1 MPSTLEVNKIHQM
14 SCIDGMQLLEPK
26 SVDVIVTSPPY
37 NLGID
42 YNTYQDDIPRI
53 EYLEWIENVAI
64 ESKRVLKDNGSFFL
78 NVGGSLKDPWI
89 QIDVAE
95 RFRNHFVL
103 QNTIHWIK
111 SIAIPKEDAGVS
123 TNLKEDIA
131 VGHYKPINSQ
141 RFHHDCHEYI
151 WHFTKNGDVELDKVA
166 VGVPYQDKTN
176 INRWKGANG
185 SDKRDRGNTWFIPYE
200 TIRESRPHPSTFP
213 EKLPEMC
220 IKDHGINRVKLVLD
234 PFMGIGTT
242 AVVCK
247 KLGINFIGF
256 DIDPHYIEIAEERLL
271 SEWKI
276 TVEQKAPHVSI
287 SDTIHSQ
294 FKSKFKSKNYG
305 LNSFV

>member
-1 MPSTLEVNKIHQM
+1 MALEINKIHAIN
-14 SCIDGMQLLEPK
+14 CIEGMELMDQK

-37 NLGID
+37 NLGIE
-42 YNTYQDDIPRI
+42 YNTYQDDKPRI
-53 EYLEWIENVAI
+53 DYLDWMETVAK
-64 ESKRVLKDNGSFFL
+64 ESKHILKDNGSFFL

-89 QIDVAE
+89 PIDVAE
-95 RFRNHFVL
+95 RFRRHFTL

-151 WHFTKNGDVELDKVA
+151 WHFTKNGDVELNKVA
-166 VGVPYQDKTN
+166 IGVPYQDKTN
-176 INRWKGANG
+176 INRWKGTNG
-185 SDKRDRGNTWFIPYE
+185 SDRRDRGNTWFIPYE

-220 IKDHGINRVKLVLD
+220 IKDHGINKVKLVLD

-242 AVVCK
+242 AIVCK
-247 KLGINFIGF
+247 RLGVNFIGF
-256 DIDPHYIEIAEERLL
+256 DIDPHYIEIANERLHNEIEWSPQQEVSL
-271 SEWKI
+271 SE
-276 TVEQKAPHVSI
+276 SI
-287 SDTIHSQ
+287 QSHL
-294 FKSKFKSKNYG
+294 KSKFKSKNYG